1 MLTVLIVDDEPLARE
16 NLRVL
21 LQPVA
26 DIEIVGEAE
35 NAIEAMAAINRLQP
49 RVVFLDIQMPRIS
62 GLEMA
67 GMLDTRQ
74 RPRIVFLTAYDEY
87 ALQAFDENAVDY
99 LLKPL
104 QPARLQKTLQRL
116 RQAEEP
122 QDFSRLEVTQK
133 PLKYIPCNGLN
144 RIYLLPM
151 EEVACVSSRLG
162 GVCVTGSDGK
172 AGATELTLRT
182 LERRTPLVRC
192 HRQHLINLDLL
203 SEIHMHENHQGELVM
218 KNGLIVPVSRRYLKV
233 LKEILGL
240 SSPRP
245 ALSAD

>member
-21 LQPVA
+21 LQAYPDV
-26 DIEIVGEAE
+26 EIAGEAE
-35 NAIEAMAAINRLQP
+35 NAIEAMEAINRLQP

-87 ALQAFDENAVDY
+87 ALQAFDENAIDY

-104 QPARLQKTLQRL
+104 QPARLEKTLQRL

-122 QDFSRLEVTQK
+122 QDFSRIEVTQR
-133 PLKYIPCNGLN
+133 PLKYIPCNGMN

-151 EEVACVSSRLG
+151 EDVACVSSRIG
-162 GVCVTGSDGK
+162 GVSVTGRDGK
-172 AGATELTLRT
+172 AGTTELTLRT
-182 LERRTPLVRC
+182 LERRTPLIRS

-203 SEIHMHENHQGELVM
+203 SEIRMHENHQGELVM
-218 KNGLIVPVSRRYLKV
+218 KNGLTVPVSRRYLKV

-245 ALSAD
+245 PISGE